1 MIYPPFARRAL
12 AAPCLAFVCLASISL
27 PAFAAAEQYSVILG
41 GRTVGALDADTSAE
55 TGVSTTRITYDY
67 KNNGRGPTMSESL
80 AVDSQGLPTSWTVA
94 GTTTFGSKV
103 NESFRRDGD
112 RAEWTDAT
120 GTGNARIGTPAIY
133 VSQFG
138 SPWSLGL
145 YARALL
151 KAGNSMAALPGG
163 ALRLEKIAD
172 VHAGSTPVT
181 AYAIFG
187 LDTDP
192 VTLFLDGRQEL
203 FAVASPGFALVRKG
217 AEGSEQQ
224 LRDLVAQWDT
234 ERMGQYQ
241 KDLAHRARGTLR
253 ITNVRV
259 FQPETGTLSAPS
271 SVTVKGDRIA
281 TIEPASAPASPGD
294 TVIDGNGGTLLA
306 GFSDMHGHLGQNS
319 ALSNIAAGITTVRD
333 MGNTDAV
340 LDKLVERIER
350 GELAGPS
357 VVRSGF
363 IEGKSATNAEG
374 GTTVATEAEAL
385 AAVKKYADKGFF
397 EIKIYSSI
405 NPAWVPAMARAA
417 HARGLKVVGHIPA
430 FTTTDAM
437 LEAGYDEITHIN
449 QMMLNWV
456 LKPGDD
462 TRTLL
467 RVTALK
473 RLAGFDLD
481 SPAPRKTLALV
492 KEKGAAHDPT
502 LVIIEHLTLGRTG
515 QSSPATADWIDHMPV
530 NSQRDLKQAML
541 DITGPEDDKA
551 YRGAFD
557 TAKEVV
563 RRLNQQGT
571 LILPGTDMGGDFWYH
586 RELELYTQI
595 GMTNAQ
601 VLKRATA
608 DTQDYMGRGKDY
620 GRIAPGMKADFML
633 LPGDPLADIKAINAI
648 AMVVKNGTVYFPT
661 EIYQK
666 MGIRPFTT
674 VPAVSG
680 APFAR

>member
-1 MIYPPFARRAL
+1 MLYHIAARRAL
-12 AAPCLAFVCLASISL
+12 AAPCLAILCLAAVSL
-27 PAFAAAEQYSVILG
+27 PAMAASEQYSVIFG
-41 GRTVGALDADTSAE
+41 GRPVGTLDADSNGAA
-55 TGVSTTRITYDY
+55 TRITYDY
-67 KNNGRGPTMSESL
+67 KNNGRGPTMAEAL
-80 AVDSQGLPTSWTVA
+80 TVDSAGLPTSWKVT

-103 NESFRRDGD
+103 SESFARTGN

-120 GTGNARIGTPAIY
+120 GSGNALIGTPALYI
-133 VSQFG
+133 SQFG
-138 SPWSLGL
+138 SPWSAGL

-151 KAGNSMAALPGG
+151 QSGNRMAALPGG
-163 ALRLEKIAD
+163 TVKLEKIAE
-172 VHAGSTPVT
+172 VQAGDTPVT
-181 AYAIFG
+181 AYALFG
-187 LDTDP
+187 IDSDP
-192 VTLFLDGRQEL
+192 TTLFLDRQQQL
-203 FAVASPGFALVRKG
+203 FAVASPGFAVVRKG

-224 LRDLVAQWDT
+224 LRDLVAKWDT
-234 ERMGQYQ
+234 ERMAQYQ
-241 KDLAHRARGTLR
+241 QSLAHRPATALR
-253 ITNVRV
+253 ITNVRL

-271 SVTVKGDRIA
+271 SVVVKADRITA
-281 TIEPASAPASPGD
+281 VEPASAPSRPGE
-294 TVIDGNGGTLLA
+294 TLIDGNGGTLLA
-306 GFSDMHGHLGQNS
+306 GFSDMHGHLGQDS
-319 ALSNIAAGITTVRD
+319 ALSNLAAGITTVRD

-340 LDKLVERIER
+340 LDKLVERIES

-374 GTTVATEAEAL
+374 GTTVTTEAEAV
-385 AAVKKYADKGFF
+385 AAVQKYADKGFF

-405 NPAWVPAMARAA
+405 NPAWVPAMAKAA

-437 LEAGYDEITHIN
+437 LGAGYDEITHIN

-456 LKPGDD
+456 LQPGDD

-467 RVTALK
+467 RITALK

-502 LVIIEHLTLGRTG
+502 LVIIEHLALGRTG
-515 QSSPATADWIDHMPV
+515 ESSPATAGWIDHMPV
-530 NSQRDLKQAML
+530 NTRRDLKQAML
-541 DITGPEDDKA
+541 DVSTPEDDKA
-551 YRGAFD
+551 YRGSFE

-586 RELELYTQI
+586 RELELYTQV

-661 EIYQK
+661 EIYEK
-666 MGIRPFTT
+666 MGIQPFTT
-674 VPAVSG
+674 APVVSG
-680 APFAR
+680 APFAH